1 MDKASVK
8 THSGSL
14 SLDDEEFLLT
24 PSYRILLRVL
34 AAVSRLWIPKNN
46 AGTRKTRSPR
56 MLALLKRHSGD
67 MMFNKV
73 RVLEDGPWIM
83 QGADVGIDFRT
94 CG

>member
-1 MDKASVK
+1 MVR
-8 THSGSL
+8 T
-14 SLDDEEFLLT
+14 
-24 PSYRILLRVL
+24 SYKILLRVL
-34 AAVSRLWIPKNN
+34 AAVSGLWIPKNN
-46 AGTRKTRSPR
+46 AGNRKTRSPR
-56 MLALLKRHSGD
+56 MLALLKCHSGD